1 MLEKRKDEIFM
12 KANEKRYI
20 AIYAR
25 KSKLTNV
32 GESIK
37 IQIEKC
43 ENYIRAQPTF
53 DDTTKIKV
61 YQDEGFSGGN
71 TDRPDFQR
79 LLSDCI
85 NNKVSVIVCYRL
97 DRVSRSVADFSQ
109 LYQKLEEHDTQFVS
123 ITEAFD
129 TSTPLG
135 KGMLHISMT
144 FAQMERETI
153 TMRIRDNMIGLA
165 KTGRWLGGTR
175 PLGYRS
181 IHATIPDTLN
191 GKVHYYHKL
200 ETVPEEELI
209 YQTLVDKYFDKKS
222 LTAVS
227 TFSHQAGLKTRNDKY
242 FSTYALRQIFTN
254 PVYAS
259 ADLEMYNYFK
269 TLHANISMD
278 VSAFDGKHGLMVYN
292 KTKQVNGSSHQQH
305 PTDEWIV
312 SIGEHKPFLTG
323 KQWLALQELIE
334 NSKKRA
340 YRQPRKNDA
349 LLSGFIRC
357 ANCNSFMRPK
367 NYNRVD
373 ENGKKVYAYLCSEKE
388 ISKGKNCNMKNPRG
402 SDVDYFV
409 CEELKKLCED
419 KGSFMQQLN
428 TIEKELTK
436 ESSDSLSE
444 INLLR
449 KNIKDIE
456 KRINTLIQNLSQTTE
471 SITSQYINEEI
482 QKLHSKK
489 LEIEQQ
495 ITTLETIEND
505 KPDVLHELSSLQQKL
520 SEFSTILDEMSIDD
534 KRNALRKLVKTIL
547 WDGNTIHLYLTGSE
561 TPDSCSDI
569 YDIPE
574 PIGADCK

>member
-1 MLEKRKDEIFM
+1 
-12 KANEKRYI
+12 
-20 AIYAR
+20 
-25 KSKLTNV
+25 
-32 GESIK
+32 
-37 IQIEKC
+37 
-43 ENYIRAQPTF
+43 
-53 DDTTKIKV
+53 
-61 YQDEGFSGGN
+61 
-71 TDRPDFQR
+71 
-79 LLSDCI
+79 
-85 NNKVSVIVCYRL
+85 
-97 DRVSRSVADFSQ
+97 
-109 LYQKLEEHDTQFVS
+109 
-123 ITEAFD
+123 
-129 TSTPLG
+129 
-135 KGMLHISMT
+135 
-144 FAQMERETI
+144 
-153 TMRIRDNMIGLA
+153 
-165 KTGRWLGGTR
+165 
-175 PLGYRS
+175 
-181 IHATIPDTLN
+181 
-191 GKVHYYHKL
+191 
-200 ETVPEEELI
+200 
-209 YQTLVDKYFDKKS
+209 
-222 LTAVS
+222 
-227 TFSHQAGLKTRNDKY
+227 
-242 FSTYALRQIFTN
+242 
-254 PVYAS
+254 
-259 ADLEMYNYFK
+259 
-269 TLHANISMD
+269 
-278 VSAFDGKHGLMVYN
+278 
-292 KTKQVNGSSHQQH
+292 
-305 PTDEWIV
+305 
-312 SIGEHKPFLTG
+312 
-323 KQWLALQELIE
+323 
-334 NSKKRA
+334 
-340 YRQPRKNDA
+340 
-349 LLSGFIRC
+349 
-357 ANCNSFMRPK
+357 MRPK

-419 KGSFMQQLN
+419 KGTFMQQLN
-428 TIEKELTK
+428 SIEKELTK